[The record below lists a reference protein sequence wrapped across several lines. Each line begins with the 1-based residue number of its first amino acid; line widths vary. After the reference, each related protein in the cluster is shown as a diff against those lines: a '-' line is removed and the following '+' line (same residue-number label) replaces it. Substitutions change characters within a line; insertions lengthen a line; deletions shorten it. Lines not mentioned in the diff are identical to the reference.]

1 MKTYKSTLDKHL
13 DEHIALSN
21 QLYDY
26 FPDIFKIVAL
36 IKKTAKNNKIF
47 LIGNGGS
54 AADCDHFATE
64 LIVKYKKVRKAIPA
78 ISLSNNGPLITA
90 NSNDFSFDTIFERQL
105 EALAKKN
112 DLLIAISTSGRS
124 KNIVKSIEYAK
135 KNNLNIISLTGNKKN
150 ILHGKSDI
158 CIKVRSNK
166 TSIIQEIHILLIH
179 LICELLDR

>member
-1 MKTYKSTLDKHL
+1 MKTYKNIIDKHL
-13 DEHIALSN
+13 DEHIGISN
-21 QLYDY
+21 HLYDY

-90 NSNDFSFDTIFERQL
+90 NSNDFSFDTIFKRQL

-124 KNIVKSIEYAK
+124 KNIIKSIEYAK
-135 KNNLNIISLTGNKKN
+135 KNNLNIISLTGIKKN
-150 ILHGKSDI
+150 ILHEKSDI
-158 CIKVRSNK
+158 CIKVNSRK
-166 TSIIQEIHILLIH
+166 TSIIQEIHIIIIH